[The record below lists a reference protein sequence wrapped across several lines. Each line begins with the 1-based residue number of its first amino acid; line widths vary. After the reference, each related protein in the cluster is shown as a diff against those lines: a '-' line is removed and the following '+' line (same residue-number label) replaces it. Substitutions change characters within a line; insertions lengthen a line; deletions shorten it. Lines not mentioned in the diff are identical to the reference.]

1 MCEELVMKS
10 ILTGSCAA
18 VILAVVAAC
27 GSSGGGS
34 PQTQPSGV
42 PSGGVN
48 ATTISILGDR
58 GGDSFTPN
66 PAPNGNPNLQWKNND
81 SVVHHIV
88 ANDGSFDSGD
98 IAPGATS
105 KMVALSTDGTNY
117 HCTIHPDMIGSVAA
131 QDGTPP
137 PCRGVYC

>member
-1 MCEELVMKS
+1 MKS
-10 ILTGSCAA
+10 ILTGSCVAA
-18 VILAVVAAC
+18 ILAVAAAC

-42 PSGGVN
+42 PSGGGNVS
-48 ATTISILGDR
+48 AFTINIVGDR
-58 GGDSFTPN
+58 GAQSFTPN
-66 PAPNGNPNLQWKNND
+66 PVPNGNNSLQWKNTD

-105 KMVALSTDGTNY
+105 KVVAMTTDGTNY
-117 HCTIHPDMIGSVAA
+117 HCTIHPGMIGAVEAA
-131 QDGTPP
+131 SGTPP
-137 PCRGVYC
+137 PCRDAYCVP